1 MDTVSSGCGLREIV
15 LRENPDLRE
24 SIWIGTTKIDLK
36 EDLSYIG
43 IFLLNRTSEKCHTQ
57 QLQTNHTHNCIHA
70 ALEDTVETCGMSEVS
85 YRLRKAKLA
94 WMSAYGSRETKQTC
108 MRDFL

>member
-57 QLQTNHTHNCIHA
+57 QLQTNHTHSCRT
-70 ALEDTVETCGMSEVS
+70 LLSTRGYC
-85 YRLRKAKLA
+85 
-94 WMSAYGSRETKQTC
+94 
-108 MRDFL
+108 RDVRHVRSVRPPPQG